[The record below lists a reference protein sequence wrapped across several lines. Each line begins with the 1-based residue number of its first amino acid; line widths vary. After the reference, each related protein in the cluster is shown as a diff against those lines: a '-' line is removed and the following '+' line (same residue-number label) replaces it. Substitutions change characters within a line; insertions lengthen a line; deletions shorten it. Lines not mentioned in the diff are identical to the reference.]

1 MKIYTINT
9 PNGQIGEETTSSD
22 AYVAILDYISAQ
34 DIDNCKIVDYID
46 ELHKTYQIN
55 PSHFGVTGVIWCD
68 YVERDKTEETKEEI
82 KSPVYLDKAHF
93 CIYMTRIINIY
104 TNENE
109 AVDAVSNLFGGGAV
123 DFFDVFTGLSLAAT
137 LLEEMVGDTTGAI
150 RYFMDECN
158 CDFDRFCVGIDED
171 FEVKNSSDLYDYIVK
186 YCRME
191 EEE

>member
-9 PNGQIGEETTSSD
+9 PNGQIGEETISPD
-22 AYVAILDYISAQ
+22 AYVAILEFISTLVV
-34 DIDNCKIVDYID
+34 DSCKMVEYID

-68 YVERDKTEETKEEI
+68 YVEKDKIEETKEET

-93 CIYMTRIINIY
+93 CIYMARIINIY

-109 AVDAVSNLFGGGAV
+109 AVDAVTNLFGGGAV
-123 DFFDVFTGLSLAAT
+123 DFFDGFTGLSFAAT

-150 RYFMDECN
+150 RYFMDECDCN
-158 CDFDRFCVGIDED
+158 FDKFYIGIDED
-171 FEVKNSSDLYDYIVK
+171 FNVKNCSDFYDYIVK
-186 YCRME
+186 YCRTEAE
-191 EEE
+191 E